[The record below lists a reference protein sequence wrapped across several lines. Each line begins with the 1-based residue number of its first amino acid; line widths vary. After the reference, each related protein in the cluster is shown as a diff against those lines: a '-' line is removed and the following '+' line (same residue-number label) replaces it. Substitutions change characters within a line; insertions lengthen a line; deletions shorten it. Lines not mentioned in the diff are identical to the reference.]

1 MGATWKSWAQAVVN
15 LTSVSQVKN
24 RVENR
29 FTCENCPDSAQ
40 TARVL
45 ANAVIPNEYGIDP
58 GGKLRIGS
66 KICAALLGKIL
77 ADLGNMREES
87 IATADVQV
95 NSQSTAFS
103 SCGTSWQVTRGVHRP
118 RARPGT
124 ILLRL
129 LRSGPALVCAS

>member
-1 MGATWKSWAQAVVN
+1 MGAAWQPWVPPVVS
-15 LTSVSQVKN
+15 LTSLSQVKTRTEK
-24 RVENR
+24 RV
-29 FTCENCPDSAQ
+29 TCENCPDSAQ

-95 NSQSTAFS
+95 KSQSTTFS
-103 SCGTSWQVTRGVHRP
+103 SCGTSWHVTRGVHRP
-118 RARPGT
+118 RARPGMAPYCF
-124 ILLRL
+124 
-129 LRSGPALVCAS
+129 GY